1 MKKWAIVAAAL
12 AGSLLAQSA
21 CILHAEDD
29 PYHHVQQSVLA
40 DVRATVVRAIGAQ
53 DQTVE
58 ITVTDKALIVLR
70 VNSNMNG
77 STHSGRNNEATAIAS
92 VVSKAIAGKAEFDNL
107 VALRVDY
114 VTRSATGDSAV
125 IDSVAFREDP
135 KGAFRFHPT

>member
-1 MKKWAIVAAAL
+1 MRKWNIVAAAL
-12 AGSLLAQSA
+12 AGPLLVQP
-21 CILHAEDD
+21 CILRAQHD

-58 ITVTDKALIVLR
+58 IAVTDKALVILR

-77 STHSGRNNEATAIAS
+77 STHAGRDNEATAIAS
-92 VVSKAIAGKAEFDNL
+92 IISKAIAGKPEFANL
-107 VALRVDY
+107 VVLRVEY
-114 VTRSATGDSAV
+114 VTRSAVGDSAV
-125 IDSVAFREDP
+125 IDSVEFREDP